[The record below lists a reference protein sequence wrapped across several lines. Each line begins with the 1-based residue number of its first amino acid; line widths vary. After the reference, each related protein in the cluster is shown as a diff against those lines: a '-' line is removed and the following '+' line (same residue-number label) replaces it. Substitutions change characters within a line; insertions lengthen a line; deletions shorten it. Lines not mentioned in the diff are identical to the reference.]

1 MTRPATAAVTVRP
14 AAWARTGPAAAPAR
28 VAAASPVRKTAPIRP
43 RTAFGITRCMAVC
56 GTTSDMEPNAPT
68 AAAAGSAV
76 ASDDEVNGA
85 KNAAA
90 VAARVAASRRPGWTR
105 SSSRRMT
112 GAPSRKPVP
121 RPASR

>member
-1 MTRPATAAVTVRP
+1 
-14 AAWARTGPAAAPAR
+14 

-43 RTAFGITRCMAVC
+43 RSAFGITRCMTVC

-76 ASDDEVNGA
+76 ASDDEVNSA

-90 VAARVAASRRPGWTR
+90 VAARVAASRGPG
-105 SSSRRMT
+105 
-112 GAPSRKPVP
+112 
-121 RPASR
+121 